1 MKCQGG
7 TVKFRFLIVVI
18 WHLGDEEGQK
28 EGGVY
33 ITEKKL
39 QNTGEAVIHSQQ
51 HAAFMS
57 LKSFKIRLSYEN
69 GFV

>member
-1 MKCQGG
+1 M
-7 TVKFRFLIVVI
+7 KFRFLIVVI
-18 WHLGDEEGQK
+18 WHLGNEEGQK
-28 EGGVY
+28 VGGVY

-39 QNTGEAVIHSQQ
+39 QNTGEALIHSQQ

-57 LKSFKIRLSYEN
+57 LKSLFKIRLSYEN